1 MFVAIE
7 GFDQSDPA
15 AVANRV
21 AEELRDRGFSAAR
34 VSMATALS
42 HPQGLC
48 EAVAT
53 HDVVIASHVL
63 GALEPAFDVAA
74 TEARAPA
81 CELLPDLVV
90 RCDLDPVLA
99 RAGLARCKVTTVQ
112 QLRPQCTVTDQRA
125 WSAQSEQPPEL
136 TAVRVAELIDSA
148 ICFGVKAAIGR
159 FRERAQHS
167 N

>member
-7 GFDQSDPA
+7 GFDQTDTA

-21 AEELRDRGFSAAR
+21 AEELRERGFSAAR
-34 VSMATALS
+34 VSMGATPS
-42 HPQGLC
+42 HSRALC

-63 GALEPAFDVAA
+63 GALGATFDVDA
-74 TEARAPA
+74 TDARASK
-81 CELLPDLVV
+81 CDLLPDLVV
-90 RCDLDPVLA
+90 LCELDPGLV
-99 RAGLARCKVTTVQ
+99 RAWLARCKVTAVE
-112 QLRPQCTVTDQRA
+112 QLRPQRAVTDPRA

-148 ICFGVKAAIGR
+148 ICFGVEAAIGQ
-159 FRERAQHS
+159 FRARALQ
-167 N
+167 